1 MSTMNTR
8 KIVIDV
14 SDANAYAAPVEVE
27 DDTFYIGPM
36 EKVEQVI
43 ILDGKRLLASGNG
56 YSYFDCVCVSIY
68 GKTFTATKLLK
79 RLKLARTSNLEK
91 T

>member
-1 MSTMNTR
+1 MNTTNTR

-36 EKVEQVI
+36 EKIEQVI

-68 GKTFTATKLLK
+68 GKLFTATKLLK
-79 RLKLARTSNLEK
+79 RLKLAKTS
-91 T
+91 